1 MTHEN
6 VKTIADLVNVAGKEH
21 GERVFLRYEDNDVVK
36 DVTYASFVDTCK
48 SVAMWAEEKN
58 NIIGHKARVGVFGG
72 SSHEYISI
80 LFGIMANGNVVVP
93 LDTQLNVSGLAEA
106 INNADL
112 DYVFY
117 DWDNYELV
125 EGAKNLCA
133 ELNNESSLELGS
145 STDSIK
151 NSIEAICLQ
160 KRKHVECIQ
169 NIWKNYPASEYEF
182 KTDLDV
188 NECAMV
194 LFTSGTT
201 GKGKG
206 VMLSQGNL
214 IDNVFCT
221 EDDGHPENEIYMN
234 VLPVHHIFCL
244 NGDFMIALRYGNVLC
259 LNQNMAKLAAH
270 IQLFQPTVV
279 RMVPMMAKTLYNR
292 IAVLREQYKDKSI
305 DEIKALVLGKGL
317 HKIVSGGGY
326 LAPDLAKCYNDIG
339 IKIAQGY
346 GMSECSPK
354 ISAPDWSR
362 LDKVASVGKIVKGC
376 ELRIVD
382 GEIQVKSPSVMM
394 GYYKDPE
401 ETAKTIVDGGWLR
414 TGDLGYIDEEGF
426 LFFTGRCKNLIILSN
441 GENVAPEQLENLFVD
456 ETLIEDILVY
466 GENDMICAEVYP
478 NLQLAET
485 LGIDDLETAISE
497 IIKKHNQDLPSYK
510 RILQSSVRYIPFE
523 KTSSRKIIR
532 GKYFEQK
539 AKQQEEMANIKLP
552 ENDFQQEIFNSVAEC
567 LGHNKFGIDTDFYS
581 IGLDSLGSVL
591 LLSSLYEKLQISITL
606 QELSENATVEKLEA
620 FAAAKKDNNVDY
632 TVREVY
638 PLTGLQTYFAYIL
651 RGHSTSNLPFLFK
664 LDNSVDLEKFRES
677 VIKVFDI
684 HPELKDI
691 IELRDGAFVN
701 VRNDAREI
709 DIPII
714 RLNDK
719 DWEQEKAQIIKPF
732 MYTEGEELF
741 HSAIYVTDSA
751 RYFFFDLAHIIG
763 DGMSVNIIFED
774 INAIYKGEKV
784 SKQSYT
790 MYEYILDYLEDKENG
805 TAADT
810 VRYFMGLTNDCKIR
824 RSILAKKDSSNL
836 EKGINQ
842 SIRKRFDSLSRKKVL
857 AYCKKHGVSEN
868 VLFLTAY
875 NYCVSVFANEDD
887 ILTTSIHSGRTDSR
901 WNRIIGSLFTTYL
914 YRYTR
919 KAHETVP
926 ELLKRGSQQ
935 ILKTMDC
942 RLSTLHADEM
952 FIQYQGDILNIDEMG
967 GAPVQREKL
976 SLDSLPFH
984 LQIMS
989 DKKGY
994 YTLLRYWENR
1004 FDKEQLEIFL
1014 RCYEAILNAMLVES
1028 SVRRVKKYIPEV
1040 EKPKHFYI
1048 EASKIN
1054 AEASKINVQA
1064 IGNNDGTNFQLIKN
1078 VDGSTKVK
1086 VYVLDDSYQKK
1097 PYGGWGDLYIM
1108 DYETE
1113 GYVDQV
1119 ENPYGGGTL
1128 YQTGY
1133 VARITPDGEVE
1144 FLESA
1149 GRTVMIEGIKGR
1161 DFVDLHKVE
1170 EVLCECEGVTEAR
1183 AYVYYDKDNGMHV
1196 GVDVTG
1202 DTGVTE
1208 ADVENIKAYAR
1219 EQLSPV
1225 WVPERIVCL

>member
-48 SVAMWAEEKN
+48 SVAKWADEKN
-58 NIIGHKARVGVFGG
+58 DINGHKVRVGVFGG

-93 LDTQLNVSGLAEA
+93 LDTQLNMNGLAEA

-117 DWDNYELV
+117 DWDHYELV
-125 EGAKNLCA
+125 EGAKSICA
-133 ELNNESSLELGS
+133 EQN
-145 STDSIK
+145 STLK
-151 NSIEAICLQ
+151 ETICLQ
-160 KRKHVECIQ
+160 KRKHVECLK

-259 LNQNMAKLAAH
+259 LNQNIAKLAAH

-354 ISAPDWSR
+354 ISAPDWNR
-362 LDKVASVGKIVKGC
+362 PDKVASVGKIVKGC

-394 GYYKDPE
+394 GYYNDPE
-401 ETAKTIVDGGWLR
+401 ETSKTIVDGGWLR

-485 LGIDDLETAISE
+485 LGIEDLETAVAD
-497 IIKKHNQDLPSYK
+497 IIKKHNQDLPTYK

-539 AKQQEEMANIKLP
+539 AKQKEETANIKLP
-552 ENDFQQEIFNSVAEC
+552 ENDFQQQIYNSVAEC
-567 LGHNKFGIDTDFYS
+567 LGHSKFGIDTDLYS

-591 LLSSLYEKLQISITL
+591 LLSNLYEKLEISITL
-606 QELSENATVEKLEA
+606 QELSENATVEKIEA
-620 FAAAKKDNNVDY
+620 FATAKKDRNVDY
-632 TVREVY
+632 TVREEY

-664 LDNSVDLEKFRES
+664 LDASVDLEKFKAS

-701 VRNDAREI
+701 VRNDEREI
-709 DIPII
+709 DIPVIT
-714 RLNDK
+714 LSDEAF
-719 DWEQEKAQIIKPF
+719 EQEKAEIIKPF

-741 HSAIYVTDSA
+741 HSAIYITDSA

-784 SKQSYT
+784 NKQSYT

-805 TAADT
+805 AAADT
-810 VRYFMGLTNDCKIR
+810 VRYFMGLTHNCKVKK
-824 RSILAKKDSSNL
+824 SILAKKDTSNL
-836 EKGINQ
+836 AHGVNQ
-842 SIRKRFDSLSRKKVL
+842 SINMRFSSLSRKKVL
-857 AYCKKHGVSEN
+857 AYCKKYGVSEN

-875 NYCVSVFANEDD
+875 NYCVSVFANDDD
-887 ILTTSIHSGRTDSR
+887 IMTTSIHSGRTDSR

-926 ELLKRGSQQ
+926 ELLKRGSKQ
-935 ILKTMDC
+935 ILKSMDC

-952 FIQYQGDILNIDEMG
+952 FIQYQGDILNMEELG

-1004 FDKEQLEIFL
+1004 FDKEQLETFL
-1014 RCYEAILNAMLVES
+1014 RCYESIINAMLVES

-1048 EASKIN
+1048 EVSKIN
-1054 AEASKINVQA
+1054 AEA
-1064 IGNNDGTNFQLIKN
+1064 GFELIKG
-1078 VDGSTKVK
+1078 VDKDAKVK
-1086 VYVLDDSYQKK
+1086 AYVLDDSYIKK

-1108 DYETE
+1108 DCETE
-1113 GYVDQV
+1113 GFIDQV

-1133 VARITPDGEVE
+1133 VARITPDGNVE

-1161 DFVDLHKVE
+1161 DFIDLHKVE
-1170 EVLCECEGVTEAR
+1170 EVLCQYEGVTEAH
-1183 AYVYYDKDNGMHV
+1183 AYTYYDKDNGIHV
-1196 GVDVTG
+1196 GADV
-1202 DTGVTE
+1202 TGVTE
-1208 ADVENIKAYAR
+1208 ADVESIKAYAAKN
-1219 EQLSPV
+1219 LSPV
-1225 WVPERIVCL
+1225 WVPERIQCQ

>member
-6 VKTIADLVNVAGKEH
+6 VKTIADLVRVAGEEH

-36 DVTYASFVDTCK
+36 DVTFSKFVEHCK
-48 SVAMWAEEKN
+48 SVAAWAEEQSSLL
-58 NIIGHKARVGVFGG
+58 GHKVRVGAFGG
-72 SSHEYISI
+72 SSHEYLTV
-80 LFGIMANGNVVVP
+80 LFGIMGNGNVVVP
-93 LDTQLNVSGLAEA
+93 LDYQLNVSGLNEA
-106 INNADL
+106 MISADL

-117 DWDNYELV
+117 DWDNYEIV
-125 EGAKNLCA
+125 TGAMD
-133 ELNNESSLELGS
+133 LGKEQLG
-145 STDSIK
+145 DDYLLK
-151 NSIEAICLQ
+151 GAICMQ
-160 KRKHVECIQ
+160 NRKHVENIKT
-169 NIWKNYPASEYEF
+169 IWKTYTEYEF
-182 KTDLDV
+182 KKDLDV
-188 NECAMV
+188 NECAML

-206 VMLSQGNL
+206 VLLSQGNL

-244 NGDFMIALRYGNVLC
+244 NGDFMMALRYGNVLC

-270 IQLFQPTVV
+270 IQLFQPTVI

-305 DEIKALVLGKGL
+305 DDIKALVLGRGL

-339 IKIAQGY
+339 ILIAQGY

-362 LDKVASVGKIVKGC
+362 PDKVASVGKLVKGC
-376 ELRIVD
+376 QLRIVD

-394 GYYKDPE
+394 GYYKNPE
-401 ETAKTIVDGGWLR
+401 ETAKTIVDDGWLR
-414 TGDLGYIDEEGF
+414 TGDLGYVDEEGF

-485 LGIDDLETAISE
+485 LGIEDLESAISE
-497 IIKKHNQDLPSYK
+497 IIKKHNQDLPTYK

-539 AKQQEEMANIKLP
+539 AKQKEEMANMKKP
-552 ENDFQQEIFNSVAEC
+552 ENDFQQDIFNSVAEC
-567 LGHNKFGIDTDFYS
+567 LGHSKFGVDTEFYS

-591 LLSSLYEKLQISITL
+591 LITSLYEKLNISITL
-606 QELSENATVEKLEA
+606 QELSENATVEKIEA
-620 FAAAKKDNNVDY
+620 FAKAQEESNVDY
-632 TVREVY
+632 TAREVY

-664 LDNSVDLEKFRES
+664 IDESVDLEKLRAS
-677 VIKVFDI
+677 VIEVFNI

-691 IELRDGAFVN
+691 IELRDGKFVN
-701 VRNDAREI
+701 VRNDEREI
-709 DIPII
+709 DIPIVK
-714 RLNDK
+714 LSDAQ
-719 DWEQEKAQIIKPF
+719 WEQEKAGIIKPF
-732 MYTEGEELF
+732 MFTQGEELF

-763 DGMSVNIIFED
+763 DGMSMNIIFED
-774 INAIYKGEKV
+774 INAIYNGKPV
-784 SKQSYT
+784 HKQSYT
-790 MYEYILDYLEDKENG
+790 MYEYILDYLDNQQNG
-805 TAADT
+805 STAEYIK
-810 VRYFMGLTNDCKIR
+810 YFMGQTNNLKIR
-824 RSILAKKDSSNL
+824 KSILARKDCHDL
-836 EKGINQ
+836 EHGINQ
-842 SIRKRFDSLSRKKVL
+842 AIRKRFDSLSRKKVT
-857 AYCKKHGVSEN
+857 AYCKKYGVSEN
-868 VLFLTAY
+868 VLFLTAF
-875 NYCVSVFANEDD
+875 NYCVSVFADDDD
-887 ILTTSIHSGRTDSR
+887 IMTTSIHSGRTDGR
-901 WNRIIGSLFTTYL
+901 WNRIVGSLFTTYY

-926 ELLKRGSQQ
+926 ELLKKSGQQ

-942 RLSTLHADEM
+942 RLSNLHADEM
-952 FIQYQGDILNIDEMG
+952 FIQYQGDIMNVDEIG
-967 GAPVQREKL
+967 GAPATREHL

-994 YTLLRYWENR
+994 FALLRYWENR
-1004 FDKEQLEIFL
+1004 YDTEQLEIFL
-1014 RCYEAILNAMLVES
+1014 RCYEAIIDAMLVES

-1048 EASKIN
+1048 EAGKIN
-1054 AEASKINVQA
+1054 DEA
-1064 IGNNDGTNFQLIKN
+1064 GFELIKN
-1078 VDGSTKVK
+1078 VPYDTKVK
-1086 VYVLDDSYQKK
+1086 AYVLDNSYIKK
-1097 PYGGWGDLYIM
+1097 PFGGWGSLYIM

-1113 GYVDQV
+1113 GYVDIV
-1119 ENPYGGGTL
+1119 ENPYGDGQL
-1128 YQTGY
+1128 YWTGHM
-1133 VARITPDGEVE
+1133 ARINKDGTVD
-1144 FLESA
+1144 FLENA
-1149 GRTVMIEGIKGR
+1149 GRTVMIEGLKGR
-1161 DFVDLHKVE
+1161 DFIDLHKVE
-1170 EVLCECEGVTEAR
+1170 EVTCSYEGVETAEA
-1183 AYVYYDKDNGMHV
+1183 YTYYESDNAIHV
-1196 GVDVTG
+1196 GVDITG
-1202 DTGVTE
+1202 ITE
-1208 ADVENIKAYAR
+1208 DKVEDIKKYLT
-1219 EQLSPV
+1219 EKLSPA
-1225 WVPERIVCL
+1225 WVPERIICNECFLDN